1 MAANLLEIMHA
12 QSSHVVLQYNVP
24 LHIRDGHTQMIK
36 VRAALL
42 PTQAGYTLGL
52 CTLMQS
58 TSVCAHAILESCIKL
73 SSCLL
78 QVPTSISEVP
88 VSMLNPEA
96 QWTDKQEFQD
106 TLRHLAELYTSNFS
120 KYASGGGFVS
130 KDLAERIVTAGP
142 HLLQN
147 GSK

>member
-1 MAANLLEIMHA
+1 MSGMTITTKMVMV
-12 QSSHVVLQYNVP
+12 Q
-24 LHIRDGHTQMIK
+24 
-36 VRAALL
+36 AALL
-42 PTQAGYTLGL
+42 PPHAAYKGL
-52 CTLMQS
+52 RTLMQP
-58 TSVCAHAILESCIKL
+58 TNACAHEILESRVKL
-73 SSCLL
+73 CQCQL

-96 QWTDKQEFQD
+96 QWSDKQEFQD

-130 KDLAERIVTAGP
+130 KDLAGRIVTAGP

>member
-1 MAANLLEIMHA
+1 MAILKWLRYR
-12 QSSHVVLQYNVP
+12 QLYCP
-24 LHIRDGHTQMIK
+24 
-36 VRAALL
+36 
-42 PTQAGYTLGL
+42 
-52 CTLMQS
+52 LMQS
-58 TSVCAHAILESCIKL
+58 TGACAHAILESCIKL